1 LADNYGLGTAT
12 ILLSQPIRRYKC
24 CNEILGR
31 AFQDCTMDSITYYAE
46 RPVAFLLRYVRRR
59 IVAHTAI
66 LLAVVAAVGCS
77 VSSQY
82 GVKFLVDTLS
92 KGPQSNG
99 IWLAFAVLVSLVAVD
114 NLLWRV
120 AGWIA
125 SYAFVAVTGDL
136 RSELFAHLTGH
147 APSYF
152 AQRLSGTLTGRIT
165 ATSNAA
171 FAVENLFIWNVLP
184 PCIATA
190 GAIGYLASVSLP
202 MASVLLAIA
211 AVIILLLF
219 RLAANGK
226 PLHQGFADRAA
237 RVEGELADV
246 IGNMPLVRTFGA
258 FRREHSR
265 FDRTVRRELS
275 ARRRSLRYLEK
286 LRLLHAA
293 ITIVLT
299 VAILAWAIVLWQHGR
314 ATAGDVVLVCTL
326 GFTVLHATRDLAVA
340 LVDVTQH
347 MARLAEAI
355 ATLLQPHTLREHPEA
370 TPLVSQREGGVFGG
384 VVFENV
390 SFGYP
395 GGNKVFADFNLRIA
409 GGKRTGLVGPSGGGK
424 STSLA
429 LLQRFHDVDR
439 GRILIDGQDI
449 SQITL
454 ESLRRAI
461 SFVPQDISLLHRSI
475 LENIRYGRP
484 EASDKDVKAAAE
496 AARCRDFIESLPNG
510 FSTIVG
516 DRGTRLSGGQ
526 RQRIA
531 IARALL
537 KDSPIVLLDEAT
549 SSLDTE
555 SEELIRQALDRLM
568 RGRTVIAIAHRLS
581 TLRSFDRIVVLDRG
595 HVTQDGSPDELLRR
609 GGPYR
614 ALMES
619 ELARLH
625 RAA

>member
-1 LADNYGLGTAT
+1 
-12 ILLSQPIRRYKC
+12 
-24 CNEILGR
+24 
-31 AFQDCTMDSITYYAE
+31 
-46 RPVAFLLRYVRRR
+46 
-59 IVAHTAI
+59 
-66 LLAVVAAVGCS
+66 
-77 VSSQY
+77 
-82 GVKFLVDTLS
+82 
-92 KGPQSNG
+92 
-99 IWLAFAVLVSLVAVD
+99 
-114 NLLWRV
+114 LWRL

-125 SYAFVAVTGDL
+125 SHAFVGVTGDL
-136 RSELFAHLTGH
+136 RSELFRHLTGH

-152 AQRLSGTLTGRIT
+152 AQRLSGTLTGRVT

-184 PCIATA
+184 PCAATI
-190 GAIGYLASVSLP
+190 GAIAYLAVVSLP
-202 MASVLLAIA
+202 MATALLTISTF
-211 AVIILLLF
+211 IMLLLF
-219 RLAANGK
+219 RLAARGA
-226 PLHQGFADRAA
+226 PLHHGFADRAA

-258 FRREHSR
+258 IGREHSR
-265 FDRTVRRELS
+265 FDRTVGHEMS
-275 ARRRSLRYLEK
+275 ARRRSLQYLEG

-299 VAILAWAIVLWQHGR
+299 VAVLAWAIVLWQRGQ
-314 ATAGDVVLVCTL
+314 ASAGDVVLVCTL

-355 ATLLQPHTLREHPEA
+355 ATLLQPHSLREHPGA
-370 TPLVSQREGGVFGG
+370 VPLVPRRAGGAPGG

-395 GGNKVFADFNLRIA
+395 DGSKVFGDFSLRIA
-409 GGKRTGLVGPSGGGK
+409 ADRRTGLIGPSGGGK
-424 STSLA
+424 STALA
-429 LLQRFHDVDR
+429 LLQRFHDLER

-449 SQITL
+449 AHITQ
-454 ESLRRAI
+454 ESLRGAI

-475 LENIRYGRP
+475 LDNIRYGRP
-484 EASDKDVKAAAE
+484 DASDRDVMAAAE
-496 AARCRDFIESLPNG
+496 AARCRDFIEALPAG

-516 DRGTRLSGGQ
+516 DRGARLSGGQ

-549 SSLDTE
+549 SSLDGE

-581 TLRSFDRIVVLDRG
+581 TLRSFDRIVVLERG
-595 HVTQDGSPDELLRR
+595 RVVQDGSPDELLRR

-614 ALMES
+614 ALMEG
-619 ELARLH
+619 ELARLQ

>member
-1 LADNYGLGTAT
+1 
-12 ILLSQPIRRYKC
+12 
-24 CNEILGR
+24 
-31 AFQDCTMDSITYYAE
+31 MDRLTDYAQ
-46 RPVAFLLRYVRRR
+46 RPVSFLLRYVRQRKLTH
-59 IVAHTAI
+59 AAI
-66 LLAVVAAVGCS
+66 LAAVVGAVGCS
-77 VSSQY
+77 VSTQY

-92 KGPQSNG
+92 AGPSG
-99 IWLAFAVLVSLVAVD
+99 DSVWIAFGLLVSLIAAD
-114 NLLWRV
+114 NLLWRL

-125 SYAFVAVTGDL
+125 SHAFVGVTGDL
-136 RSELFAHLTGH
+136 RSELFRHLTGH

-152 AQRLSGTLTGRIT
+152 SQRLAGTLTGRIT

-184 PCIATA
+184 PCLATV
-190 GAIGYLASVSLP
+190 GAIAYLTVVSIP
-202 MASVLLAIA
+202 MALALT
-211 AVIILLLF
+211 VISALVMLMLF
-219 RLAANGK
+219 RLAARGA
-226 PLHQGFADRAA
+226 PLHHGFANRAA

-258 FRREHSR
+258 LGREM
-265 FDRTVRRELS
+265 T
-275 ARRRSLRYLEK
+275 ARRRSLQYLER

-293 ITIVLT
+293 LTIVLT
-299 VAILAWAIVLWQHGR
+299 VAVLAWAITLWQHGQ
-314 ATAGDVVLVCTL
+314 ASAGDVVLVCTL

-355 ATLLQPHTLREHPEA
+355 ATLLEPHGLREHPA
-370 TPLVSQREGGVFGG
+370 AVPLVPRREGMAFAA
-384 VVFENV
+384 FENV
-390 SFGYP
+390 SFTYP
-395 GGNKVFADFNLRIA
+395 GSRKVFDDFSLRIA
-409 GGKRTGLVGPSGGGK
+409 AGRRTGLVGPSGSGK
-424 STSLA
+424 STALA
-429 LLQRFHDVDR
+429 LLQRFHDLDR

-449 SQITL
+449 AQITQ

-484 EASDKDVKAAAE
+484 EALDREVRAAAE
-496 AARCRDFIESLPNG
+496 AARCRDFIEALPSG

-549 SSLDTE
+549 SSLDGE

-568 RGRTVIAIAHRLS
+568 RDRTVIAIAHRLS

-595 HVTQDGSPDELLRR
+595 RVAQDGPPEELLRR
-609 GGPYR
+609 SGPYR
-614 ALMES
+614 TLMES

-625 RAA
+625 QAA